1 MLPPCCVFCV
11 FVGGEGRKEWDGWGD
26 GTAVASIYH
35 IYTHIIYVCVHHT
48 AVVAAAEDAEVDE
61 LLPGE
66 AQALHHLML
75 VSWGFGGDSGLVVMG
90 ELVGGICGNFGGG
103 GVRLLVTGVG
113 WWGNGPPPPGGVVGG
128 VGVDIQQ
135 TSILP
140 PFL

>member
-1 MLPPCCVFCV
+1 MLCFLCFCGGGGKEGV
-11 FVGGEGRKEWDGWGD
+11 GWVGGWDGRRFYI
-26 GTAVASIYH
+26 SH
-35 IYTHIIYVCVHHT
+35 IHTYNICVCVHHT

-103 GVRLLVTGVG
+103 GG
-113 WWGNGPPPPGGVVGG
+113 
-128 VGVDIQQ
+128 
-135 TSILP
+135 
-140 PFL
+140 